1 MLTDDLHSKSQDN
14 NSLKSKI
21 PETVCTLA
29 VYVWTQHF
37 DQLKGLLQIELGK
50 SELSTFS
57 L

>member
-29 VYVWTQHF
+29 VYVWTQYF